1 MELIIHTKD
10 IDVYRGKNKKKERFL
25 EKIDKKNHFKSR
37 FYIDTGLYKRSGVFD
52 EDGFDTGKDPWMSSM
67 PELIDVGILG
77 HCEHGRSG
85 LCAKSGIE
93 CYQNGLGMH
102 QPNMSLENFKRIVDE
117 CKGRV
122 FQFALGGRGD
132 VDQHENFEEILQ
144 YCKENDIVPNF
155 TTSGLGMTPEIAA
168 ICKKYCG
175 AVAVSQ
181 YSRLD
186 SVVPELAYRRVS
198 KGENRK
204 IYRSVDDI
212 PVMWT
217 FGNTNP
223 NCHWDETYP
232 GYVINGEHWGWDEL
246 HHMVYSDEPQEYEYI
261 RVFNERY
268 YTDTEKKNYTM
279 EALNMIMSAGVKT
292 NIHYVV
298 GNNTIDE
305 ALTRLKYGGFPKGIN
320 AVIFLLHKPVG
331 LGTDKNVLQ
340 VDDPRV
346 KEFYSLLDK
355 PHYPFSIGLDSCNIP
370 GVINMTSN
378 IDAVCYDTCEA
389 ARWSMYITSDM
400 KALPCSFDNQELKW
414 AYDISNDTIENAWNS
429 KQFDRFRSH
438 FKYSCIRCKD
448 RANCMGGCPIRREI
462 VLCDRPEKDLV

>member
-1 MELIIHTKD
+1 MSKMEIVVHTKD
-10 IDVYRGKNKKKERFL
+10 MDVYKGKNHRGEAFL

-37 FYIDTGLYKRSGVFD
+37 FYIKSGLYKRSGVFD

-132 VDQHENFEEILQ
+132 VDQHENFVEILQ
-144 YCKENDIVPNF
+144 YCRENDIVPNF
-155 TTSGLGMTPEIAA
+155 TTSGLGMTTEIAA

-175 AVAVSQ
+175 AVAISQ
-181 YSRLD
+181 YSRIE
-186 SVVPELAYRRVS
+186 SNVPELAYRRVS
-198 KGENRK
+198 DPTKRK
-204 IYRSVDDI
+204 IYRTANDI

-217 FGNTNP
+217 FGNTNT

-232 GYVINGEHWGWDEL
+232 GYVINGEHWGWDEM

-268 YTDTEKKNYTM
+268 YTDTERKNYTM
-279 EALNMIMSAGVKT
+279 EAVKMLLDAGVKT

-305 ALTRLKYGGFPKGIN
+305 AITRLKHNGFPRGIN

-331 LGTDKNVLQ
+331 LGTDKNVL
-340 VDDPRV
+340 DIHDPRV
-346 KEFYSLLDK
+346 KEFYSLLDGK
-355 PHYPFSIGLDSCNIP
+355 N
-370 GVINMTSN
+370 
-378 IDAVCYDTCEA
+378 
-389 ARWSMYITSDM
+389 
-400 KALPCSFDNQELKW
+400 
-414 AYDISNDTIENAWNS
+414 
-429 KQFDRFRSH
+429 
-438 FKYSCIRCKD
+438 
-448 RANCMGGCPIRREI
+448 
-462 VLCDRPEKDLV
+462 